1 MKIISQL
8 LLIWLLLFVGQK
20 AQGQSVTRKV
30 HFTQT
35 ELKCSTITDDDGL
48 SYSLLSYPGT
58 ENDYYNPGYPTL
70 PIKYVTIPLP
80 YTADDISLNVR
91 CFNTTSNAISKRIYP
106 IQEPEVTFI
115 EYTQK
120 GFTPCVRSIYE
131 SVAPYPSE
139 QARISEISCV
149 GYGDRLV
156 VVAVY
161 PITYIPV
168 ENRYEFSEDVELTLT
183 YNLSSKRAETLT
195 RNTRTIDIGIPFYE
209 YCVITSQ
216 NLMDAFTRLIA
227 WKREKGLNAGVVC
240 KEDILSNTYCSIGD
254 TVSICSVGD
263 TVSFINDDAGKIRQ
277 YLQYAYAS
285 GVTKYVLFGGNNQ
298 VLPIRY
304 GTGKNNYWTKNQ
316 IDSIPNDYKIP
327 SDFYF
332 SELNSNW
339 NKDGDMYLGE
349 FSDSL
354 DFGSEL
360 YVGRIL
366 CTNSEEIK
374 NYTDKLLRYEMN
386 PGNGDFSYLKKALY
400 TQDDNMQKYHE
411 QDSIAAQLQSIFP
424 TDTIFSEKPSY
435 SATNPTSPYG
445 NDVIAE
451 MKGHYGYVS
460 WGGHGHPNVVT
471 VKSKKN
477 NEQPIYAITS
487 VQGNIPHVIHE
498 SANGLDNLT
507 NKDYPMFAYSISCT
521 ITPFDV
527 FNEYTEFPNIG
538 QSFTLGKDYGGPVL
552 VGNTRYGFTGTNSP
566 SASLQKKFNTGI
578 MINPM
583 VGYAQSYAKLNFH
596 TNNFHSH
603 YLRHSSNIIGCPNV
617 RVWTDIPKLFSATLS
632 YNSNN
637 YVITANNSITN
648 AEIGV
653 RDITQTNEV
662 IDNISF
668 CPPQGSK
675 TLSNVQN
682 SLITLTG
689 INCLP
694 QILPLTIQN
703 TPLHGTH
710 HAIVKD
716 VTCGKNVRGG
726 TQGDV
731 TFEQDADYT
740 FETKGTFELTEGV
753 EIKQGAQLEVITSE
767 INY

>member
-1 MKIISQL
+1 MKNISQL

-35 ELKCSTITDDDGL
+35 ELKCSTITADDGL
-48 SYSLLSYPGT
+48 TYSLLSYPGT

-80 YTADDISLNVR
+80 YTADDISLSVK

-106 IQEPEVTFI
+106 IQEPEVTSL
-115 EYTQK
+115 EKTQK
-120 GFTPCVRSIYE
+120 GFVPCVSSIYE

-139 QARISEISCV
+139 QARIVEISCV

-161 PITYIPV
+161 PITYIPA

-183 YNLSSKRAETLT
+183 YNHSSKRAETLT
-195 RNTRTIDIGIPFYE
+195 RSTRTFDIGIPFYE
-209 YCVITSQ
+209 YCVITNQ
-216 NLMDAFTRLIA
+216 NLKDAFTRLIA

-240 KEDILSNTYCSIGD
+240 VDSILSNSYC
-254 TVSICSVGD
+254 VVGD
-263 TVSFINDDAGKIRQ
+263 TVSSIDDDAGRIRQ

-285 GVTKYVLFGGNNQ
+285 GVTKYVLFGGNDQ

-304 GTGKNNYWTKNQ
+304 GTGKNDYWTKNQ
-316 IDSIPNDYKIP
+316 VHPIPNDYKIP

-339 NKDGDMYLGE
+339 KKDNDEFYGE
-349 FSDSL
+349 YGDSL
-354 DFGSEL
+354 DYGSEL

-366 CTNSEEIK
+366 CTNSVEIQ
-374 NYTDKLLRYEMN
+374 NYIDKLLRYEMN
-386 PGNGDFSYLKKALY
+386 PGNGDFSYLKKAFY
-400 TQDDNMQKYHE
+400 TQSDEMQLYHE
-411 QDSIAAQLQSIFP
+411 QDSIAAQLHSIFP
-424 TDTIFSEKPSY
+424 TDTILSERPSAN
-435 SATNPTSPYG
+435 ATYPTYPYG
-445 NDVIAE
+445 NDVITAMNE
-451 MKGHYGYVS
+451 HYGYVS
-460 WGGHGHPNVVT
+460 WAGHGHPNEIT
-471 VKSKKN
+471 VKSKLY

-487 VQGNIPHVIHE
+487 VQGNIPHVIQE

-507 NKDYPMFAYSISCT
+507 NKDYPMFAYSISCM

-527 FNEYTEFPNIG
+527 FNEYTEYPNIG

-566 SASLQKKFNTGI
+566 SASLQQKFNTGL
-578 MINPM
+578 MADPM

-596 TNNFHSH
+596 TINFHSH
-603 YLRHSSNIIGCPNV
+603 YLRLSSNIIGCPNI

-637 YVITANNSITN
+637 YVVTANNSITN

-653 RDITQTNEV
+653 RDITQINEL

-668 CPPQGSK
+668 NPSQGSK
-675 TLSNVQN
+675 TLSNV
-682 SLITLTG
+682 
-689 INCLP
+689 
-694 QILPLTIQN
+694 
-703 TPLHGTH
+703 
-710 HAIVKD
+710 
-716 VTCGKNVRGG
+716 
-726 TQGDV
+726 
-731 TFEQDADYT
+731 
-740 FETKGTFELTEGV
+740 
-753 EIKQGAQLEVITSE
+753 
-767 INY
+767 

>member
-1 MKIISQL
+1 MKNISQL
-8 LLIWLLLFVGQK
+8 LLIYLLLFLGQR

-35 ELKCSTITDDDGL
+35 ELKCSTITGDDGL
-48 SYSLLSYPGT
+48 VYSHLSYPGT

-80 YTADDISLNVR
+80 YTADDISLSVR

-115 EYTQK
+115 EYTKK

-139 QARISEISCV
+139 QARIAEISCV

-168 ENRYEFSEDVELTLT
+168 ENRYEFYEDVELTLT
-183 YNLSSKRAETLT
+183 YNHSSNRAETLT
-195 RNTRTIDIGIPFYE
+195 RSTRTIDIGIPFYE

-216 NLMDAFTRLIA
+216 NLKDAFTRLIA

-240 KEDILSNTYCSIGD
+240 KEDILSNTYCS
-254 TVSICSVGD
+254 VGD

-277 YLQYAYAS
+277 YLQYSYAS
-285 GVTKYVLFGGNNQ
+285 GVTKYVLFGGNSS

-304 GTGKNNYWTKNQ
+304 GTGFKDCWTNPHYDPQ
-316 IDSIPNDYKIP
+316 IPNDYKIP

-332 SELNSNW
+332 
-339 NKDGDMYLGE
+339 GA
-349 FSDSL
+349 
-354 DFGSEL
+354 EL

-366 CTNSEEIK
+366 CTNSVEIH
-374 NYTDKLLRYEMN
+374 NYIDKLLRYEMN
-386 PGNGDFSYLKKALY
+386 PGNGDFSYLKKALF
-400 TQDDNMQKYHE
+400 TQSDEMQRDHE
-411 QDSIAAQLQSIFP
+411 QENIAAQLQSVFLI
-424 TDTIFSEKPSY
+424 DTIFSEIPSY
-435 SATNPTSPYG
+435 NDPTPTAPYG
-445 NDVIAE
+445 NNVIAKMNE
-451 MKGHYGYVS
+451 HYGYVS
-460 WGGHGHPNVVT
+460 WGGHGHPNGIT
-471 VKSKKN
+471 VKSN
-477 NEQPIYAITS
+477 GCADSFHYAITS
-487 VQGNIPHVIHE
+487 VQGIIPYIE
-498 SANGLDNLT
+498 QETANGLDNLT

-538 QSFTLGKDYGGPVL
+538 QSFTLGKNYGGPVL
-552 VGNTRYGFTGTNSP
+552 VGNTRYGWVGNSM
-566 SASLQKKFNTGI
+566 SLQKKFNEGLMTD
-578 MINPM
+578 PM
-583 VGYAQSYAKLNFH
+583 VGFAQNYAKLNYH
-596 TNNFHSH
+596 TGNSRSH
-603 YLRHSSNIIGCPNV
+603 YLRHSSNIIGCPNI
-617 RVWTDIPKLFSATLS
+617 RIWTDIPKLFSATLS

-740 FETKGTFELTEGV
+740 FEIKGTFELKEGV